1 MKYHK
6 HTLLKVYDSDVDD
19 GHYFEIYN
27 EQGKYIT
34 SAWTLSNAKE
44 FVDSFDGKTYNYN
57 VLA

>member
-6 HTLLKVYDSDVDD
+6 HILVKVYDSDVDG

-34 SAWTLSNAKE
+34 NAWTLSNAKE
-44 FVDSFDGKTYNYN
+44 FVDSFDGKKYN
-57 VLA
+57 